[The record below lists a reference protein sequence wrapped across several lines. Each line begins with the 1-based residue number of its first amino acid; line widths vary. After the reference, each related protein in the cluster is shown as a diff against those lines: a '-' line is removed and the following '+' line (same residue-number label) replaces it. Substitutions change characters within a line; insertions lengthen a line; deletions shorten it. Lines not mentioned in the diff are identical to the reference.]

1 MPDVDFSY
9 KYSGYGIKWTDE
21 RLEKVK
27 NALEQTKEEERHVGE
42 PESPYLRKAGNGY
55 ISRESGEYVS
65 TAVVSVIENIALEE
79 ADRLLKGR
87 PVMPEDESVTV
98 RFPGI
103 SPIGKTCA
111 MEMQFAQRIANIEV
125 AIETCPPEVAAYANG
140 LLAMNDKNKK
150 AYGRITYPMKLQM
163 DMARVASRAAKICP
177 SDSGR
182 TELRLQ
188 SRKCELE
195 AWTERFELYLQGIE
209 HAVGIDP
216 RPELPEEVHALY
228 REILQTDLNMELH
241 RKGRETKVIPPVLHV
256 EFDKLEDNLLY
267 RAAIRPVNW
276 ELSEEEI
283 RGKLNK
289 GAAGLKDLRMSEEEI
304 DNAVVT
310 YARATVDR
318 VLQPTLGVLEKTAE
332 PRLQFSRGDYIIVDG
347 QTVRERMLEE
357 YLAENRS
364 LNGFEEHYTQN
375 VHQKSNEYV
384 AAALMAGKRVETFV
398 PDKHGRIP
406 KEPTQLV
413 KAGYEPTPVQKVTLN
428 AWERFF
434 AKRGFYKKKAAKAA
448 EYQRF
453 EEARQRVRLRNFWA
467 GTQLD
472 YGSSTARE
480 SFFGDWARDHNGVQ
494 RAVYNANDPSGRGMG
509 IAYSLSRSAD
519 FSTVIC
525 YMAAL
530 GHNVKDILDPT
541 KLQAEKQAAGT
552 EVMRRF
558 EAYDHNW
565 ITSALYHGQIAL
577 TDFMDD
583 FVKENGLH
591 IEDENDLFRDEN
603 RVLFTAA
610 KVAFDANQE
619 IQKADEKGGF
629 YDPVIARSAANK
641 LEGLNEEQK
650 KAVCGNIKDA
660 LWSRANN
667 ASTYLNCALDSLK
680 ARLGILAGD
689 ELCRAGDYEL
699 VLGQIGKFEA
709 MRRDAGGRMWGKES
723 RAPELML
730 RNPAA
735 KNPPV
740 SMAQP
745 VRDTAFT
752 TCLPDRELHAI
763 NTSVPASIGRTTEI
777 IEQKKDFT
785 AHPEKLVK
793 LGREMLTGEM
803 QKKCYIELRG
813 ESAAKLSSRDIFF
826 MDAPEKLMKP
836 IRPKANE
843 KKAQPQAMAPNANGR
858 AR

>member
-9 KYSGYGIKWTDE
+9 KYAGYGIKWTDE
-21 RLEKVK
+21 RLDKVK
-27 NALEQTKEEERHVGE
+27 EALEQTKEEERHVGE
-42 PESPYLRKAGNGY
+42 PESPYLRKDGNGY
-55 ISRESGEYVS
+55 ISRETGEHVT
-65 TAVVSVIENIALEE
+65 TAVASVIENIALED

-111 MEMQFAQRIANIEV
+111 MEMQFAQRIANIKV
-125 AIETCPPEVAAYANG
+125 AIETCPPEVAAYANS

-150 AYGRITYPMKLQM
+150 AYGRITAPMKLQM

-177 SDSGR
+177 SVSGR
-182 TELRLQ
+182 TELRRQ

-216 RPELPEEVHALY
+216 RPELPEEVHDLY
-228 REILQTDLNMELH
+228 RETLQTELDMELH
-241 RKGRETKVIPPVLHV
+241 RRGRETKVIPPVLHV
-256 EFDKLEDNLLY
+256 EFDKLEDNLIY
-267 RAAIRPVNW
+267 RAAIHPDNW
-276 ELSEEEI
+276 DLSEEEL
-283 RGKLNK
+283 RSRLNK
-289 GAAGLKDLRMSEEEI
+289 GPAGLKSLHMTEEEV

-318 VLQPTLGVLEKTAE
+318 VLQPTLGTLERTADA
-332 PRLQFSRGDYIIVDG
+332 RLEFSRGDYIIVDG
-347 QTVRERMLEE
+347 QTVREKMVED
-357 YLAENRS
+357 YLAENRD
-364 LNGFEEHYTQN
+364 LNGFERYYAEN
-375 VHQKSNEYV
+375 IRQKSNEYV

-398 PDKHGRIP
+398 PDRYGHLP

-413 KAGYEPTPVQKVTLN
+413 KAGYEPTRIQKVTLN

-434 AKRGFYKKKAAKAA
+434 AKRGFYKQKAAKAA

-453 EEARQRVRLRNFWA
+453 EEARRRVRLRNFLA

-472 YGSSTARE
+472 YGSQTMRE
-480 SFFGDWARDHNGVQ
+480 SFFGDWAREHNGVQ
-494 RAVYNANDPSGRGMG
+494 RAVYDANEASGRGMG
-509 IAYSLSRSAD
+509 IDYSVTRSAD
-519 FSTVIC
+519 FSTAVC

-541 KLQAEKQAAGT
+541 KLQAERQAAGA

-565 ITSALYHGQIAL
+565 ITSVLYHGQIAL
-577 TDFMDD
+577 AEFMDD
-583 FVKENGLH
+583 FVKETGLH
-591 IEDENDLFRDEN
+591 IEDENALFRDEN

-619 IQKADEKGGF
+619 IQKADKKGF
-629 YDPVIARSAANK
+629 YDPVVARSAADK

-650 KAVCGNIKDA
+650 KVVCENIKSE
-660 LWSRANN
+660 LWWRVNKPPV
-667 ASTYLNCALDSLK
+667 YLNCALDSLQT
-680 ARLGILAGD
+680 RLGIVAGD
-689 ELCRAGDYEL
+689 ELCRADRYEL
-699 VLGQIGKFEA
+699 ALGKIAKFEA

-730 RNPAA
+730 RNPATNA
-735 KNPPV
+735 PPV
-740 SMAQP
+740 SLTQP
-745 VRDTAFT
+745 VRDMAFT
-752 TCLPDRELHAI
+752 TCFPDGELDAI
-763 NTSVPASIGRTTEI
+763 NTSVQTSIGRTTEI
-777 IEQKKDFT
+777 IEQKKDFL

-793 LGREMLTGEM
+793 LGHESLAGEM
-803 QKKCYIELRG
+803 QKKCYVELRG
-813 ESAAKLSSRDIFF
+813 ESSTRLASRDIFY
-826 MDAPEKLMKP
+826 MNAPEKLMKP
-836 IRPKANE
+836 IRPKVDE

-858 AR
+858 TR